1 MSVRGATE
9 AFFDPSICA
18 RALHARVPRTARCL
32 PVCHRRLDGHM
43 VARRRYVPVKTRTES
58 REAPERGRYMR
69 LARLVN
75 PRRSAPR
82 VDKVDEV
89 SSGLCPPAAI
99 HRGITSGEHL
109 FHPRT
114 AIPRALTPPPSV
126 ACLCGRRRPPVGNS
140 VLIELI
146 ERRGRSERCGAV
158 ETAGSLHLAV
168 AAPSIPSSW
177 RPFRP
182 RLAASAVVLPAAL
195 CAPTLGW
202 TFVALPPRAWT
213 VGGGFLAYS
222 AAAVRD
228 CALNAVPL
236 PLCGAVCLARR
247 RDFAVGGGTPI

>member
-1 MSVRGATE
+1 
-9 AFFDPSICA
+9 
-18 RALHARVPRTARCL
+18 
-32 PVCHRRLDGHM
+32 M
-43 VARRRYVPVKTRTES
+43 VAPRRHVPVKTRMES
-58 REAPERGRYMR
+58 CEAPERGRYLR
-69 LARLVN
+69 VERLVN

-126 ACLCGRRRPPVGNS
+126 ACLCGRRRPPAGDP
-140 VLIELI
+140 VLIELN
-146 ERRGRSERCGAV
+146 ERRGQSERHGAM
-158 ETAGSLHLAV
+158 ETAGALHLAV

-177 RPFRP
+177 RPYRS
-182 RLAASAVVLPAAL
+182 RLAASAVALPAAL

-202 TFVALPPRAWT
+202 TFVALPLRAWT

-228 CALNAVPL
+228 CALHAVPL
-236 PLCGAVCLARR
+236 PLCGAAWLARR
-247 RDFAVGGGTPI
+247 RDFAVGGSTPI